1 MDVGAEMLR
10 RMPPRVFVSDF
21 DENGILNFLA
31 TSGGTTAYVNPH
43 TTGRVIVTASSMHA
57 QTRDADG
64 IPGFIGRSPP
74 AAAKRH
80 SYTDNEVDSWVA
92 IQLPL
97 SVILTMYTLRHGL
110 NNTNAVLRN
119 WNFEGSNDG
128 VTWVVL
134 RQHVNDASL
143 AERAHSTASWDVD
156 SGGRAYSRYRI
167 HSTGKDSHRNHYL
180 AMGGLELYG
189 TVEGGVMF
197 APGQVRV

>member
-10 RMPPRVFVSDF
+10 RMPPRVRVSDF

-31 TSGGTTAYVNPH
+31 TNGGTTAYVNPH
-43 TTGRVIVTASSMHA
+43 TSGRVIVTASSLHRDSVA
-57 QTRDADG
+57 Q
-64 IPGFIGRSPP
+64 GFIGRSPP
-74 AAAKRH
+74 TTYSGYNVTNNGAG
-80 SYTDNEVDSWVA
+80 SWVA

-97 SVILTMYTLRHGL
+97 PVILTMYTLRHGRPQPGYE
-110 NNTNAVLRN
+110 LRN

-128 VTWVVL
+128 VAWVVL
-134 RQHVNDASL
+134 RTHANDASL
-143 AERAHSTASWDVD
+143 AALAHSTASWDVD

-167 HSTGKDSHRNHYL
+167 HSTGTDSSGYHFL

-189 TVEGGVMF
+189 TVEGGVRF

>member
-10 RMPPRVFVSDF
+10 RMPPRVRVSDF

-43 TTGRVIVTASSMHA
+43 TSGRVIVTASSIYA
-57 QTRDADG
+57 GGTAE
-64 IPGFIGRSPP
+64 GFIGRLPP
-74 AAAKRH
+74 TTNSGYNVTNNAAG
-80 SYTDNEVDSWVA
+80 SWVA

-97 SVILTMYTLRHGL
+97 PVILTMYTLRHGSPQPGCE
-110 NNTNAVLRN
+110 LRN

-128 VTWVVL
+128 VAWVVL
-134 RQHVNDASL
+134 RMHANDASL

-156 SGGRAYSRYRI
+156 SGGRAFSRYRI
-167 HSTGKDSHRNHYL
+167 HSTGTDSSRHHFL

-189 TVEGGVMF
+189 SVEGGVRF

>member
-31 TSGGTTAYVNPH
+31 TNGGTTAYVNPH
-43 TTGRVIVTASSMHA
+43 TTGRVIVTLSSKNQSYA
-57 QTRDADG
+57 TEG
-64 IPGFIGRSPP
+64 GFIGHLP
-74 AAAKRH
+74 AERHHSTSDAAG
-80 SYTDNEVDSWVA
+80 SWVA

-97 SVILTMYTLRHGL
+97 PVILTMYTLRHGFPH
-110 NNTNAVLRN
+110 TTHTLRN
-119 WNFEGSNDG
+119 WNLEGSNDG
-128 VTWVVL
+128 VAWVVV
-134 RQHVNDASL
+134 RTHVNDASL
-143 AERAHSTASWDVD
+143 AEQAHSTASWDVD

-167 HSTGKDSHRNHYL
+167 HSTGKDSRGNHYL